1 MWMFLILITRLF
13 EKFLYTVFLFI
24 VLFKEMPSFLGHS
37 ATEWKYTDK
46 KNWKECRDVKLI
58 KIPFNYSYSTHKQT
72 NYIVRPLIYANL
84 LSFSYGFRNRNVNMI
99 RICRS
104 AFCRENI
111 SFSRLESLHTVCHEC
126 IKAPE
131 KFLRKGNLFNFVQP
145 YSF

>member
-1 MWMFLILITRLF
+1 MWMFLFLITRLF

-24 VLFKEMPSFLGHS
+24 VLFKETPSFLGHS
-37 ATEWKYTDK
+37 GTKWKYTDK

-72 NYIVRPLIYANL
+72 NYIVRLLIYANL
-84 LSFSYGFRNRNVNMI
+84 PSFSYGFRNRNVNMI
-99 RICRS
+99 RVCRS

-111 SFSRLESLHTVCHEC
+111 SFSRPESLHNVYHEC

-131 KFLRKGNLFNFVQP
+131 KFPRKGNLLNFVQP
-145 YSF
+145 